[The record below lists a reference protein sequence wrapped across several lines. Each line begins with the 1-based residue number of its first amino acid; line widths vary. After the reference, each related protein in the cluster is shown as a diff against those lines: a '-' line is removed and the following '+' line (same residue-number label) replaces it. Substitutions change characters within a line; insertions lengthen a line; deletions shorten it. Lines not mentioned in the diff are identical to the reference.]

1 VSLEQVKQWA
11 KSAYARGDADGK
23 SRRAASDPPSDPG
36 KSTFVLP
43 VVTGASE
50 RRAGTRCYHA
60 AASKNDRGERMKSSS
75 VRVRCAA
82 AVLAFSIAPVAAQNY
97 PVRPVRLIIPFSP
110 GGAADVPGRILADR
124 MTQVL
129 GQQVVIEN
137 RPGAGSTIGAE
148 AAAKAAPDGYTL
160 FMISNTHFVS
170 AALYKK
176 LNYDSLNDYTPITQA
191 TSAPNILIIHPS
203 LPAKNVKEL
212 IALAK
217 ARPAEINYASSG
229 NGSTQHL
236 TGALFCKMA
245 GINMTHIPYRGSGP
259 VTADLLAGQVQ
270 VGFPGIAGM
279 LSHIK
284 SGRLRALGVTS
295 AKRSPELPDV
305 PTIAEAGVKGYE
317 MVAWFGIAAPKGLPR
332 EIQMRLHGEVTKILK
347 TPEMNKSLR
356 AVGQEVAFQERP
368 EVFYDFMKI
377 EAAKWAKVV
386 QES

>member
-1 VSLEQVKQWA
+1 MRPNVCNVFCAL
-11 KSAYARGDADGK
+11 
-23 SRRAASDPPSDPG
+23 AA
-36 KSTFVLP
+36 L
-43 VVTGASE
+43 
-50 RRAGTRCYHA
+50 A
-60 AASKNDRGERMKSSS
+60 AANVSQ
-75 VRVRCAA
+75 VH
-82 AVLAFSIAPVAAQNY
+82 AQAY
-97 PVRPVRLIIPFSP
+97 PTRPVRLIIPFSA

-124 MTQVL
+124 LSPVL
-129 GQQVVIEN
+129 GQQLVIEN

-148 AAAKAAPDGYTL
+148 SAARAAPDGYTL

-170 AALYKK
+170 AGLYKK
-176 LNYDSLNDYTPITQA
+176 LAYDSLNDFTPITQI
-191 TSAPNILIIHPS
+191 TSAPNVLIVHPS

-217 ARPAEINYASSG
+217 SRPGQINYASSG

-236 TGALFCKMA
+236 TGALFSKMA

-279 LSHIK
+279 LPHIK

-295 AKRSPELPDV
+295 SKRSPELPDV

-317 MVAWFGIAAPKGLPR
+317 MVAWFGIAGPKGLAR
-332 EIQMRLHGEVTKILK
+332 ELQMRLHGDLLKVLK
-347 TPEMNKSLR
+347 TPEMQKALAN
-356 AVGQEVAFQERP
+356 AGQQVAYQERP
-368 EVFYDFMKI
+368 EQFYDFMKV

-386 QES
+386 QESGAKVE